1 MPGAP
6 LVSGI
11 DLRTWC
17 WASSLPAT
25 AQLLDPR
32 LRDSS
37 RRSDRRVSDPGL
49 AGATET
55 SGNAAHALP
64 LLISAWGR
72 QPRTH
77 GSLPFGLEPLTPGHE
92 AAADWTCASGHDL
105 DRQSRPRPG
114 TRVLPTKTERAP
126 LGSLALQTSC
136 ASHLG

>member
-1 MPGAP
+1 VPGAP

-49 AGATET
+49 AGATGT

-77 GSLPFGLEPLTPGHE
+77 GSLPL
-92 AAADWTCASGHDL
+92 ASN
-105 DRQSRPRPG
+105 R
-114 TRVLPTKTERAP
+114 
-126 LGSLALQTSC
+126 
-136 ASHLG
+136 